1 MFMER
6 TFRLTG
12 IAAAVAMLAVAT
24 VMLVIANRILNPA
37 PIPAVGMIAGGL
49 LAFYVRDRLRWMAM
63 GAVAGWALGISV
75 HTYSHFA
82 EGRVTSGSELVSH
95 VGVNAGLGFVVGAGV
110 LGIVLCLEW
119 FLTKVPSRRSMMP

>member
-6 TFRLTG
+6 SFRLTG
-12 IAAAVAMLAVAT
+12 IAVAVAMLAVAT

-37 PIPAVGMIAGGL
+37 PIPAMGMIAGGL
-49 LAFYVRDRLRWMAM
+49 LAFYIRDRLRWLAI

-82 EGRVTSGSELVSH
+82 ERRVSSGSDLVAH
-95 VGVNAGLGFVVGAGV
+95 VGVNAALGFVVGAVV
-110 LGIVLCLEW
+110 LGIVMCLEW
-119 FLTKVPSRRSMMP
+119 FLTKVPSRRKVA

>member
-12 IAAAVAMLAVAT
+12 IAVAVAMLAVAT
-24 VMLVIANRILNPA
+24 VMLVIANRIVNPA

-49 LAFYVRDRLRWMAM
+49 LAFYVRDRLRWLAI
-63 GAVAGWALGISV
+63 GAGAGWALGISV

-95 VGVNAGLGFVVGAGV
+95 VGANAALGFAVGTVA
-110 LGIVLCLEW
+110 LGIAFCLEW
-119 FLTKVPSRRSMMP
+119 FITRVPSRRRVA